1 MRRGQFQG
9 LSNPTS
15 NIVNVDLGMDN
26 GELGD
31 VEIQLYN
38 VYGKLLDVTNVVGAN
53 NHSPLRTEIDMSRY
67 ANGVYVLKAVAN
79 GKTIGVRK
87 VVRQ

>member
-15 NIVNVDLGMDN
+15 NIVNVDLGMEN